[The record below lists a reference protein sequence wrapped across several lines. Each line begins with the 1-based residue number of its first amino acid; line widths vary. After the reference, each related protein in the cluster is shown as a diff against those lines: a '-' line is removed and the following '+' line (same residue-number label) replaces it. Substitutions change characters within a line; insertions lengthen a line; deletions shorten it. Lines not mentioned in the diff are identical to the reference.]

1 MGAKCSLAC
10 DDSGRRN
17 IGYKFFELVGTGGF
31 SKVKFLVILAKIQH
45 NTTFKVWKVQKDGQ
59 TSFRALKQM
68 VKYRIMSKNSV
79 DAIINERQILEN
91 LDHPF
96 IVNMYSAFQDKYNLY
111 LIMDYLPGGDLRYH
125 IKQTKIFSEQN
136 ASYLRLT
143 DFGIS
148 RYTKTDN
155 SNETSGTPGYLAP
168 ETLMRLN
175 HGKESDYFGLGVVLF
190 EMIKGYVN
198 KVLIHNLSI
207 QADLIQQRPYNVRSR
222 KEMRDKIFEKEIQLE
237 PSDNHGEVSA
247 NCIDLINKL
256 IKIKPF
262 KRIGCNGIQEIFSHP
277 WFDGYDWE
285 SLRNKTSKDVFF
297 TPKKGMN
304 YSRKP
309 RIETETC
316 EEDRKNKELLSKNE
330 YQLLFK
336 DYDYNIP
343 IKEVSTVNNLN
354 NLSSNEQNPQSS
366 LSQYNHLED
375 HS

>member
-31 SKVKFLVILAKIQH
+31 SKV
-45 NTTFKVWKVQKDGQ
+45 WKVQKDGQ

-79 DAIINERQILEN
+79 DAILNERQILEN

-96 IVNMYSAFQDKYNLY
+96 IINMYSAFQDKYNLY

-136 ASYLRLT
+136 AKFLIACALVGLEYVHSKNIIHRDIKPENLVFDSQGYLRLT

-190 EMIKGYVN
+190 EIIKGY
-198 KVLIHNLSI
+198 
-207 QADLIQQRPYNVRSR
+207 RPYNVRSR
-222 KEMRDKIFEKEIQLE
+222 KEMRDKIFEKEIQLD
-237 PSDNHGEVSA
+237 PSDNHGEISA

-262 KRIGCNGIQEIFSHP
+262 KRIGCNGIQEIFDHP
-277 WFDGYDWE
+277 WFEGYDWE
-285 SLRNKTSKDVFF
+285 SLRNKTSKYVFF
-297 TPKKGMN
+297 TPKEGIN

-316 EEDRKNKELLSKNE
+316 DEDRKNKELLSKNE

-336 DYDYNIP
+336 EYDYNIP
-343 IKEVSTVNNLN
+343 IKEVSTVHNLN
-354 NLSSNEQNPQSS
+354 NVSSNEQNPQSS
-366 LSQYNHLED
+366 LSQYNNLED
-375 HS
+375 NN